1 MMNDFGN
8 SEAVRASLSRREAV
22 RRMVAAA
29 ATITFL
35 DLQAFGV
42 SGLPSG
48 ILSDPDLHKKVIPW
62 ERVLTE
68 PEIETVTALC
78 DLIIPADD
86 KSPAASAV
94 GVPDFIN
101 EWVSA
106 PYPQQVSDREQVR
119 AGLAWIDQESAARFG
134 GKKFAQLELMQKQKI
149 CDDICSVAKA
159 GAAQKKAAE
168 FFSKMRNLTAGG
180 FYTTPEGS
188 KDLGYIGNVPLAEF
202 PGPPPEVLKH
212 LGLA

>member
-1 MMNDFGN
+1 MMNDGGN
-8 SEAVRASLSRREAV
+8 SEAVRLSLTRREAV

-35 DLQAFGV
+35 DQAFGV

-68 PEIETVTALC
+68 REVETVTALC

-119 AGLAWIDQESAARFG
+119 AGLVWIDEESAARFG
-134 GKKFAQLELMQKQKI
+134 GRRFAQLGSLEKQKI
-149 CDDICSVAKA
+149 CDDICNTAKA
-159 GAAQKKAAE
+159 GDAQKKGAE

-180 FYTTPEGS
+180 FYTTPEGT